1 MAIVRKNKTDKVL
14 HWINARPGRVI
25 ALSFLGVILIGTV
38 LLVLP
43 VASQNRQSIGL
54 LQALFT
60 ATSATCVTGLVTVDT
75 ATYWSVFGKTVI
87 LLLIQIGGLGLVTI
101 TSFFYTFMRR
111 KASLKA
117 MVATQESTANFGFA
131 DVMHLVRKI
140 VLITLVV
147 ELIGGFLL
155 TLRFAQTLSWPR
167 ALGKGFFLAVSAFCN
182 AGFDLTGDM
191 PAGPFSSLTG
201 MNSDPVILGVIGFLI
216 IVGGLGFVVWTDLL
230 QFFRKRK
237 LNFHSKVVLS
247 LTAILL
253 TVGTI
258 GFFLAEYQN
267 TGGQQSLG
275 GLSGWQRP
283 ANAFF
288 QSITARTAGFNSIDQ
303 ASLTDSSKLMTA
315 ILMFI
320 GAAPGST
327 AGGIKVTTFA
337 VIVAT
342 IISDIRQ
349 RENIILFRHR
359 LLRETFTRAFAIMG
373 LAMGIVIVVSLLLS
387 AVERAGLEAG
397 HFSFLDLLF
406 ETISAFG
413 TVGLSTVGTPQLSRI
428 SWSILIPVMYLGRI
442 GPASFAI
449 SLAMKRTLQR
459 EPLHPEGRTLVG

>member
-1 MAIVRKNKTDKVL
+1 
-14 HWINARPGRVI
+14 
-25 ALSFLGVILIGTV
+25 
-38 LLVLP
+38 
-43 VASQNRQSIGL
+43 
-54 LQALFT
+54 
-60 ATSATCVTGLVTVDT
+60 
-75 ATYWSVFGKTVI
+75 
-87 LLLIQIGGLGLVTI
+87 
-101 TSFFYTFMRR
+101 
-111 KASLKA
+111 
-117 MVATQESTANFGFA
+117 
-131 DVMHLVRKI
+131 
-140 VLITLVV
+140 
-147 ELIGGFLL
+147 
-155 TLRFAQTLSWPR
+155 
-167 ALGKGFFLAVSAFCN
+167 
-182 AGFDLTGDM
+182 
-191 PAGPFSSLTG
+191 
-201 MNSDPVILGVIGFLI
+201 
-216 IVGGLGFVVWTDLL
+216 
-230 QFFRKRK
+230 
-237 LNFHSKVVLS
+237 
-247 LTAILL
+247 
-253 TVGTI
+253 
-258 GFFLAEYQN
+258 
-267 TGGQQSLG
+267 
-275 GLSGWQRP
+275 
-283 ANAFF
+283 
-288 QSITARTAGFNSIDQ
+288 
-303 ASLTDSSKLMTA
+303 MTA